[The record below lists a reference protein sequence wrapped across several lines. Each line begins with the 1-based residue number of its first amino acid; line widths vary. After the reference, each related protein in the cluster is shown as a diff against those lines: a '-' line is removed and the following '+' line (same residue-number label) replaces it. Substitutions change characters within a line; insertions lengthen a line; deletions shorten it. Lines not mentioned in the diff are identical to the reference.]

1 MDFKPLMC
9 QQKECPDNVWTFLE
23 CPNINYGM
31 VAAII
36 TIYHLEVSNIEVLQ
50 CPHLYSRLSC

>member
-1 MDFKPLMC
+1 MSTQCLDIFRMSK
-9 QQKECPDNVWTFLE
+9 
-23 CPNINYGM
+23 NINYGM

-36 TIYHLEVSNIEVLQ
+36 TIYHLEVSDIEVLQ